1 VWCLVGRHVAGAM
14 SHHSPDSSPQN
25 EGEQNP
31 TAEDFAMAKALDLAL
46 PNELATVREQGK
58 NWVGALTALTGLVAI
73 VTVLKGPETTTDLVW
88 WLRLIVAALAVGSL
102 VLLALGVRK
111 AYTAAYG
118 SPGEEIEINRARID
132 GLYARVIH
140 IRENAADASRAALK
154 EAVTLA
160 MFGLAAI
167 MLATVLTWFP
177 PSGSG
182 TSGAVCI
189 VVNGRQ
195 VVKFKTT
202 SLPIST
208 LASGTEVKGC

>member
-1 VWCLVGRHVAGAM
+1 VA
-14 SHHSPDSSPQN
+14 
-25 EGEQNP
+25 
-31 TAEDFAMAKALDLAL
+31 L
-46 PNELATVREQGK
+46 
-58 NWVGALTALTGLVAI
+58 
-73 VTVLKGPETTTDLVW
+73 VTVLKGPESTTDLVW
-88 WLRLIVAALAVGSL
+88 WLRLIVAGLAIGSL

-118 SPGEEIEINRARID
+118 SPGEELVINRAVVT
-132 GLYARVIH
+132 GLYARVMS
-140 IRENAADASRAALK
+140 IRERTADASREALK
-154 EAVTLA
+154 QAVKFSML
-160 MFGLAAI
+160 GVAAI

-182 TSGAVCI
+182 TSGATCI

-195 VVKFKTT
+195 VVKVKTT